1 MGRPVKIV
9 DLATKMIEVMGAR
22 GVKMKYIG
30 LRPGEKLHETL
41 SEESEQ
47 RAPTDH
53 PMVFRLLPKNPRPS
67 DLLEIAEEMTFL
79 AREGDDEKTLELL
92 RRVLPNYTVV
102 ESSAT
107 SETF

>member
-1 MGRPVKIV
+1 
-9 DLATKMIEVMGAR
+9 VMGAR
-22 GVKMKYIG
+22 CVKIKYVG

-41 SEESEQ
+41 SEESE
-47 RAPTDH
+47 RRGATDH
-53 PMVFRLLPKNPRPS
+53 PMVFRLLPKGPRPS

-102 ESSAT
+102 GSSAT
-107 SETF
+107 PETF